1 MASEKSLLRAFL
13 GTASLQLIGRG
24 LAVITGV
31 IFARVLGPEEFGR
44 YSFVIS
50 IIALLVLPAIA
61 GIPQL
66 IVRETSRY
74 RVDQE
79 YHLLLGMWK
88 WATRYS
94 LIICMGSMFVALA
107 LIWLDYWPESIS
119 HLMLIGIV
127 LIPFKGILSR
137 LGASINGLQR
147 PELAQLP
154 MVILAPLIV
163 LVAIAISYVNNVQI
177 TPSLLLKLQI
187 LTHVVAV
194 VLSIFL
200 LNWLV
205 NQLNIK
211 GKPSYAKREWQS
223 SLLPFTILTVV
234 GTMNNELATVFLGF
248 LGSEEAIGYF
258 KVAMQGITLLA
269 LGLQA
274 VNTVSGPRI
283 AGMYKQGKVDQTQVL
298 LKQSVKLSVL
308 SSVPFAIVLIF
319 FGELLIKFLFGEA
332 YLPAAELLTIL
343 CIGQIINVCMGS
355 VGLVLNMTGN
365 EKRTLRAQF
374 ITLILTVIL
383 LGALIPMFQAVGA
396 AIAVSLGL
404 VCWNVIMAFDVY
416 RLTGLKTWIH

>member
-1 MASEKSLLRAFL
+1 MASEKSLLRAFI
-13 GTASLQLIGRG
+13 GTASLQLVGRG
-24 LAVITGV
+24 LGVITGV

-44 YSFVIS
+44 YSFVVS
-50 IIALLVLPAIA
+50 IIALLTLPAIA

-66 IVRETSRY
+66 IIRETSRY
-74 RVDQE
+74 RVDAE
-79 YHLLLGMWK
+79 YGLLLGMWR
-88 WATRYS
+88 WATQYT
-94 LIICMGSMFVALA
+94 LIICIGSILVALA
-107 LIWLDYWPESIS
+107 LIWAGYWPESIS

-127 LIPFKGILSR
+127 LIPFKGMLPR

-163 LVAIAISYVNNVQI
+163 LVAIAISYVNDVQV
-177 TPSLLLKLQI
+177 TPSLLLKLQV

-194 VLSIFL
+194 VLSMCL
-200 LNWLV
+200 LKWLV
-205 NQLNIK
+205 KQLNIK
-211 GKPSYAKREWQS
+211 GQPRYAKREWRS
-223 SLLPFTILTVV
+223 ALLPFTILTVV

-248 LGSEEAIGYF
+248 LGNEEAIGYF

-283 AGMYKQGKVDQTQVL
+283 AGMYKQGKISETQAV
-298 LKQSVKLSVL
+298 LKQSVKLSVF
-308 SSVPFAIVLIF
+308 SSVPFALLLIF
-319 FGELLIKFLFGEA
+319 FGDSLVTLLFGEA

-343 CIGQIINVCMGS
+343 CIGQIVNVSMGS

-383 LGALIPMFQAVGA
+383 LITLIPMLQAVGA